1 MQGKFKMI
9 KKSLSLLNDFLPGI
23 LVCLLIS
30 ALAYGLEVVERQ
42 LFVEA
47 WLESLVLAILL
58 GSITRS
64 CFALPTYFQ
73 KGITFC
79 AKTLLEVA
87 IVLLGAS
94 ISIHAVL
101 STGWSLLFSI
111 IFVIFITII
120 LSFIIGRLF
129 GLTSHLAMLVACGN
143 AICGN
148 SAIVAVA
155 PAIKAKH
162 EEVAASIAF
171 TALLGILII
180 LFLPFLHPI
189 LSLSFSQYGVLAG
202 MVVYAVPQVL
212 AATASVSFMSVQI
225 ATVVKLVRVLMLGPL
240 IFALS
245 IIYHRS
251 AQTRLRWH
259 TLVPWFIIGF
269 IIMMLVRSSELI
281 PETAIYPIKLIAQVL
296 TIISMAA
303 LGLGVDIRS
312 LKKAGWRVI
321 SASTCSILILGACS
335 LIMIQLNDLNH
346 ITF

>member
-1 MQGKFKMI
+1 MGVFQML
-9 KKSLSLLNDFLPGI
+9 KKNLSLLNNFGPGI

-30 ALAYGLEVVERQ
+30 ALAYGLEVLEKQ
-42 LFVEA
+42 LFGQA

-58 GSITRS
+58 GSVTRS
-64 CFALPTYFQ
+64 CFTMPTYFQ
-73 KGITFC
+73 KGINFC

-101 STGWSLLFSI
+101 SAGWSLLASI
-111 IFVIFITII
+111 VFVIFVTII
-120 LSFIIGRLF
+120 FSFIIGRVF
-129 GLTSHLAMLVACGN
+129 GLSKHLAMLVACGN

-155 PAIKAKH
+155 PVIKAKH
-162 EEVAASIAF
+162 EEIAASIAF

-180 LFLPFLHPI
+180 LCLPFAHPF
-189 LSLSFSQYGVLAG
+189 LNLSFNQYGVLAG

-212 AATASVSFMSVQI
+212 AATASVSFASVQI

-245 IIYHRS
+245 LIYRRS
-251 AQTRLRWH
+251 EQIHFRWH
-259 TLVPWFIIGF
+259 ALVPWFIISF
-269 IIMMLVRSSELI
+269 IIMMLVRSSNLI
-281 PETAIYPIKLIAQVL
+281 PETALNPIKFIAQLFTV
-296 TIISMAA
+296 ISMAA

-321 SASTCSILILGACS
+321 LASTCSIIILGICS

>member
-1 MQGKFKMI
+1 MI
-9 KKSLSLLNDFLPGI
+9 KKNLSLLNDFGPGI
-23 LVCLLIS
+23 LACLLIS
-30 ALAYGLEVVERQ
+30 ALAYGLEVTEKQ
-42 LFVEA
+42 LFSEA

-64 CFALPTYFQ
+64 CFPLPTYFQ

-79 AKTLLEVA
+79 AKTLLEIA

-101 STGWSLLFSI
+101 STGWSLLASI
-111 IFVIFITII
+111 IFVIFITILI
-120 LSFIIGRLF
+120 SFFIGRFF
-129 GLTSHLAMLVACGN
+129 GLSSHLAMLVAYGN

-155 PAIKAKH
+155 PVIKAKH
-162 EEVAASIAF
+162 DEVAASIAF

-180 LFLPFLHPI
+180 LCLPFAHPF
-189 LSLSFSQYGVLAG
+189 LNLSFNQYGVLAG

-212 AATASVSFMSVQI
+212 AATASISFVSVQI
-225 ATVVKLVRVLMLGPL
+225 ATVVKLVRVLLLGPL

-251 AQTRLRWH
+251 SQTRLRWH

-269 IIMMLVRSSELI
+269 VMMMLVRSSGLI
-281 PETAIYPIKLIAQVL
+281 SEAAINPIKLTAQVL

-321 SASTCSILILGACS
+321 LASTCSIIILGICS
-335 LIMIQLNDLNH
+335 LIMIQLINLNQ

>member
-1 MQGKFKMI
+1 MTGEYANA
-9 KKSLSLLNDFLPGI
+9 KKKLSFLNDLGPGI

-30 ALAYGLEVVERQ
+30 ALAYSLEVVERQ
-42 LFVEA
+42 LFGQA
-47 WLESLVLAILL
+47 WFENLVLAIFL
-58 GSITRS
+58 GSVTRS
-64 CFALPTYFQ
+64 CFTLPTYFQ

-79 AKTLLEVA
+79 AKTLLEIA

-94 ISIHAVL
+94 ISINAVL
-101 STGWSLLFSI
+101 SAGWNLLSSI
-111 IFVIFITII
+111 IFVIFVTII
-120 LSFIIGRLF
+120 LSFAIGRIC
-129 GLTSHLAMLVACGN
+129 GLSKHLAMLIACGN

-148 SAIVAVA
+148 SAIIAVS
-155 PAIKAKH
+155 PVIKAKH

-171 TALLGILII
+171 TALLGVVII
-180 LFLPFLHPI
+180 LFLPFLY
-189 LSLSFSQYGVLAG
+189 LFLNLSFSQYGVLAG

-212 AATASVSFMSVQI
+212 AATASVSFVSVQI
-225 ATVVKLVRVLMLGPL
+225 ATVVKLVRVLMLGPI

-245 IIYHRS
+245 LIYHQT
-251 AQTRLRWH
+251 AQTRLRLH

-269 IIMMLVRSSELI
+269 ILMMLIRSSGLI
-281 PETAIYPIKLIAQVL
+281 PEKALNPINLIAQLL
-296 TIISMAA
+296 TVISMAA

-321 SASTCSILILGACS
+321 LASTCSIIILGICS

>member
-1 MQGKFKMI
+1 ML
-9 KKSLSLLNDFLPGI
+9 KKNLSLLNNFGPGI

-30 ALAYGLEVVERQ
+30 ALAYGLEVVEKQ
-42 LFVEA
+42 LFGQA

-58 GSITRS
+58 GSVTRS
-64 CFALPTYFQ
+64 CFTMPTYFQ
-73 KGITFC
+73 KGINFC
-79 AKTLLEVA
+79 AKTLLEIA

-94 ISIHAVL
+94 IRIHTVL
-101 STGWSLLFSI
+101 ATGWSLLASI
-111 IFVIFITII
+111 VFVIFVTII
-120 LSFIIGRLF
+120 LSFIIGRIF
-129 GLTSHLAMLVACGN
+129 GLSKHLAMLVACGN

-155 PAIKAKH
+155 PVIKAKH
-162 EEVAASIAF
+162 EEIAASIAF

-180 LFLPFLHPI
+180 LCLPFAHP
-189 LSLSFSQYGVLAG
+189 LLNLSFNQYGVLAG
-202 MVVYAVPQVL
+202 MIVYAVPQVL
-212 AATASVSFMSVQI
+212 AATASVSFASVQI
-225 ATVVKLVRVLMLGPL
+225 ATIVKLVRVLMLGPL

-245 IIYHRS
+245 LIYHRS
-251 AQTRLRWH
+251 EQMHFRWH

-269 IIMMLVRSSELI
+269 MMMMLVRSSNLI
-281 PETAIYPIKLIAQVL
+281 PDTALNPIKFIAQLFTV
-296 TIISMAA
+296 ISMAA

-321 SASTCSILILGACS
+321 LASTCSIIILGICS

>member
-1 MQGKFKMI
+1 MGRNIKII
-9 KKSLSLLNDFLPGI
+9 KKNLAFLNDFSPGI
-23 LVCLLIS
+23 LTCLLIS
-30 ALAYGLEVVERQ
+30 VLAYGLEILEKQ
-42 LFVEA
+42 LFGQA

-58 GSITRS
+58 GSITGS
-64 CFALPTYFQ
+64 CFTLPKYFQ

-79 AKTLLEVA
+79 AKTLLEIA

-94 ISIHAVL
+94 ISVNAVL
-101 STGWSLLFSI
+101 SAGWNLLASI
-111 IFVIFITII
+111 IFVIFITLI
-120 LSFIIGRLF
+120 LSFTIGRLF
-129 GLTSHLAMLVACGN
+129 GLSSHLAMLVACGN

-155 PAIKAKH
+155 PVIKAKH
-162 EEVAASIAF
+162 EEVASSIAF

-180 LFLPFLHPI
+180 LFLPFLHPF
-189 LSLSFSQYGVLAG
+189 LNLSFSQYGVLSG

-212 AATASVSFMSVQI
+212 AATASVSFVSVQI

-245 IIYHRS
+245 ILYHRS
-251 AQTRLRWH
+251 AQTRLRLH

-269 IIMMLVRSSELI
+269 TFMMLIRSSDLI
-281 PETAIYPIKLIAQVL
+281 PEKTLIPIRFIAQLFTV
-296 TIISMAA
+296 ISMAA

-321 SASTCSILILGACS
+321 LASTCSILILGVCS
-335 LIMIQLNDLNH
+335 LIMIQLNDLNP
-346 ITF
+346 IMF

>member
-1 MQGKFKMI
+1 MI
-9 KKSLSLLNDFLPGI
+9 KKNLSLLNDFGPGI

-30 ALAYGLEVVERQ
+30 ILAYGIEVIEKQ
-42 LFVEA
+42 LLGQA
-47 WLESLVLAILL
+47 WLENLVLAILL
-58 GSITRS
+58 GSIIRS

-79 AKTLLEVA
+79 AKTLLEFA

-94 ISIHAVL
+94 ISIHAVF
-101 STGWSLLFSI
+101 SAGWSLLASI
-111 IFVIFITII
+111 IFVIFITI
-120 LSFIIGRLF
+120 LMSFSIGRLF
-129 GLTSHLAMLVACGN
+129 GLSSHLAMLVACGN

-155 PAIKAKH
+155 PVIKAKH
-162 EEVAASIAF
+162 EEIAASIAF

-180 LFLPFLHPI
+180 LFLPFLHP
-189 LSLSFSQYGVLAG
+189 LLNLSFSQYGVLAG

-212 AATASVSFMSVQI
+212 AATASVSFISVQI

-245 IIYHRS
+245 ILYHRS

-269 IIMMLVRSSELI
+269 IIMMLIRSSNLMPETTLI
-281 PETAIYPIKLIAQVL
+281 PIRFIAQLFTV
-296 TIISMAA
+296 ISMAA
-303 LGLGVDIRS
+303 LGLGVDVRS

-321 SASTCSILILGACS
+321 LVSTCSILILTACS
-335 LIMIQLNDLNH
+335 LIMIKLIELNH
-346 ITF
+346 IMF

>member
-1 MQGKFKMI
+1 MI
-9 KKSLSLLNDFLPGI
+9 KKNLSLLNNFGPGI

-30 ALAYGLEVVERQ
+30 ALAYGLEIIEKQ
-42 LFVEA
+42 LFAEA

-58 GSITRS
+58 GSIASS
-64 CFALPTYFQ
+64 CFNLPTYFQ

-79 AKTLLEVA
+79 AKTLLEIA

-94 ISIHAVL
+94 ISINTVL
-101 STGWSLLFSI
+101 SAGWNLLASI
-111 IFVIFITII
+111 IFVIFVTII
-120 LSFIIGRLF
+120 LSFSIGRLF
-129 GLTSHLAMLVACGN
+129 GLSTHLAMLVACGN

-155 PAIKAKH
+155 PVIKAKH
-162 EEVAASIAF
+162 DDIAASIAF

-180 LFLPFLHPI
+180 LFLPFLHP
-189 LSLSFSQYGVLAG
+189 LLNLSFSQYGVLAG

-212 AATASVSFMSVQI
+212 AATASVSFVSVQI

-245 IIYHRS
+245 IIYNRS
-251 AQTRLRWH
+251 AQRRLRLH
-259 TLVPWFIIGF
+259 TLIPWFIIGF
-269 IIMMLVRSSELI
+269 IIMMLVRSSGLI
-281 PETAIYPIKLIAQVL
+281 PEKTINPIKLIAQLL
-296 TIISMAA
+296 TVISMAA
-303 LGLGVDIRS
+303 LGLGVDIHS

-321 SASTCSILILGACS
+321 LASTCSILILGICS
-335 LIMIQLNDLNH
+335 LIMIQLSGMNH

>member
-1 MQGKFKMI
+1 ML
-9 KKSLSLLNDFLPGI
+9 KKNLSLLNNFGPGI

-30 ALAYGLEVVERQ
+30 ALAYGLEVVEKQ
-42 LFVEA
+42 LFGQA

-58 GSITRS
+58 GSVTRS
-64 CFALPTYFQ
+64 CFTIPTYFQ
-73 KGITFC
+73 KGINFC

-94 ISIHAVL
+94 IRIHAVL
-101 STGWSLLFSI
+101 STGWNLLASI
-111 IFVIFITII
+111 VFFIFVTI
-120 LSFIIGRLF
+120 LFSFIIGRIF
-129 GLTSHLAMLVACGN
+129 GLSKHLAMLVACGN

-155 PAIKAKH
+155 PIIKAKH
-162 EEVAASIAF
+162 EEIAASIAF

-180 LFLPFLHPI
+180 LCLPFAHP
-189 LSLSFSQYGVLAG
+189 LLNLSFNQYGVLAG

-212 AATASVSFMSVQI
+212 ATTASVSFASVQI

-245 IIYHRS
+245 LIYRRS
-251 AQTRLRWH
+251 EQIHFRWH

-269 IIMMLVRSSELI
+269 MMMLLVRSSNLI
-281 PETAIYPIKLIAQVL
+281 PETALNPIKFIAQL
-296 TIISMAA
+296 FTIISMVA

-312 LKKAGWRVI
+312 LKKAGWRI
-321 SASTCSILILGACS
+321 ILASTCSIIILGICS

>member
-1 MQGKFKMI
+1 MI
-9 KKSLSLLNDFLPGI
+9 KKNLSLLNNFAPGI

-30 ALAYGLEVVERQ
+30 ALAYGLEIIEKQ
-42 LFVEA
+42 LFAEA

-58 GSITRS
+58 GSIARS
-64 CFALPTYFQ
+64 CFNLPTYFQ

-79 AKTLLEVA
+79 AKTLLEIA

-94 ISIHAVL
+94 ISINTVL
-101 STGWSLLFSI
+101 SAGWYLLASI
-111 IFVIFITII
+111 IFVIFVTII
-120 LSFIIGRLF
+120 LSFSIGRLF
-129 GLTSHLAMLVACGN
+129 GLSTHLAMLVACGN

-155 PAIKAKH
+155 PVIKAKH
-162 EEVAASIAF
+162 DDVAASIAF

-180 LFLPFLHPI
+180 LFLPFLHP
-189 LSLSFSQYGVLAG
+189 LLNLSFSQYGVLAG

-212 AATASVSFMSVQI
+212 AATASVSFVSVQI
-225 ATVVKLVRVLMLGPL
+225 ATVIKLVRVLMLGPL

-245 IIYHRS
+245 IIYNRS
-251 AQTRLRWH
+251 AQTRLRLH

-269 IIMMLVRSSELI
+269 IIMMLVRSSDLI
-281 PETAIYPIKLIAQVL
+281 PEKTINPIKLIAQLL
-296 TIISMAA
+296 TVISMAA
-303 LGLGVDIRS
+303 LGLGVDLHS

-321 SASTCSILILGACS
+321 LVSTCSILILGICS
-335 LIMIQLNDLNH
+335 LIMIQLSGMNH

>member
-1 MQGKFKMI
+1 MI
-9 KKSLSLLNDFLPGI
+9 KKNLSLLNDFAPGI
-23 LVCLLIS
+23 LICLLIS
-30 ALAYGLEVVERQ
+30 ALAYGLEVVEKQ
-42 LFVEA
+42 LFGQA

-64 CFALPTYFQ
+64 CFSLPAYFQ
-73 KGITFC
+73 KGISFC
-79 AKTLLEVA
+79 AKTLLEFA

-94 ISIHAVL
+94 ISVHAVF
-101 STGWSLLFSI
+101 SAGWSLLASI
-111 IFVIFITII
+111 VFVIFITILI
-120 LSFIIGRLF
+120 SFFIGRIF
-129 GLTSHLAMLVACGN
+129 GLSSHLAMLVACGN

-155 PAIKAKH
+155 PVIKAKH

-171 TALLGILII
+171 TALLGVLII
-180 LFLPFLHPI
+180 LLLPVLHPLLN
-189 LSLSFSQYGVLAG
+189 LSLSQYGVLAG

-212 AATASVSFMSVQI
+212 AATASVSFVSVQI
-225 ATVVKLVRVLMLGPL
+225 ATVVKLVRVLMLGPI

-251 AQTRLRWH
+251 AQTRLRLH

-269 IIMMLVRSSELI
+269 IIMMLIRSSDLI
-281 PETAIYPIKLIAQVL
+281 PESALIPIQFIAQLFTV
-296 TIISMAA
+296 ISMAA

-321 SASTCSILILGACS
+321 LASTCSILILGICS
-335 LIMIQLNDLNH
+335 LIMIQLNDLSH

>member
-1 MQGKFKMI
+1 MI
-9 KKSLSLLNDFLPGI
+9 KKNLSLLNDFGPGV

-30 ALAYGLEVVERQ
+30 ALAHGLEVVEKQ
-42 LFVEA
+42 LFTEA

-58 GSITRS
+58 GSIIRS
-64 CFALPTYFQ
+64 CFSLPTYFQ

-79 AKTLLEVA
+79 AKTLLEIA

-94 ISIHAVL
+94 ISINAVL
-101 STGWSLLFSI
+101 SAGWNLLASI
-111 IFVIFITII
+111 IFVIFVTII
-120 LSFIIGRLF
+120 LSFAIGRLF
-129 GLTSHLAMLVACGN
+129 GLSTHLAMLVACGN

-155 PAIKAKH
+155 PVIKAKH
-162 EEVAASIAF
+162 DDVAASIAF

-180 LFLPFLHPI
+180 LFLPFLHPS
-189 LSLSFSQYGVLAG
+189 LNLSFSQYGVLAG

-212 AATASVSFMSVQI
+212 AATAPISFLSVQI
-225 ATVVKLVRVLMLGPL
+225 ATIVKLVRVLMLGPV
-240 IFALS
+240 IFTLS
-245 IIYHRS
+245 IIYRRS
-251 AQTRLRWH
+251 AETRLRLH

-269 IIMMLVRSSELI
+269 IIMMLVRSSGLI
-281 PETAIYPIKLIAQVL
+281 PEKAINPIKFIAQLFTV
-296 TIISMAA
+296 ISMAA

-321 SASTCSILILGACS
+321 LASTCSIIILGICS
-335 LIMIQLNDLNH
+335 LLMIQLNELNH

>member
-1 MQGKFKMI
+1 ML
-9 KKSLSLLNDFLPGI
+9 KKNLSLLNNFGPGI

-30 ALAYGLEVVERQ
+30 ALAYGLEVLEKQ
-42 LFVEA
+42 LFGQA

-58 GSITRS
+58 GSVTRS
-64 CFALPTYFQ
+64 CFTMPTYFQ

-101 STGWSLLFSI
+101 SAGWSLLASI
-111 IFVIFITII
+111 VFVIFVTII
-120 LSFIIGRLF
+120 LSFIIGRIF
-129 GLTSHLAMLVACGN
+129 GLSKHLAMLVACGN

-155 PAIKAKH
+155 PVIKAKH
-162 EEVAASIAF
+162 EEIAASIAF

-180 LFLPFLHPI
+180 LCLPFAHP
-189 LSLSFSQYGVLAG
+189 LLNLSFNQYGVLAG

-212 AATASVSFMSVQI
+212 AATASVSFASVQI
-225 ATVVKLVRVLMLGPL
+225 ATIVKLVRVLMLGPL

-245 IIYHRS
+245 LIYRRS
-251 AQTRLRWH
+251 EQIHFRWH

-269 IIMMLVRSSELI
+269 MMMMLVRSSNLI
-281 PETAIYPIKLIAQVL
+281 PETALNPIKFIAQLFTV
-296 TIISMAA
+296 ISMAA

-321 SASTCSILILGACS
+321 LASTCSIIILGICS